1 MNNGNG
7 SEELTFGCKQPSAT
21 QRVSGRRRNPVGHP
35 DRRRPASCSVERPRS
50 PLRGQRR
57 ARMNLRW
64 NDRSIR
70 ELLLLAALAAF
81 ACGLALSRGSFLFV
95 ALFAAVWAAIII
107 AIRLYS

>member
-1 MNNGNG
+1 
-7 SEELTFGCKQPSAT
+7 
-21 QRVSGRRRNPVGHP
+21 
-35 DRRRPASCSVERPRS
+35 
-50 PLRGQRR
+50 
-57 ARMNLRW
+57 MNLRW